1 MPWLTPGVLLL
12 IVFAYLV
19 LKAELTRERPSR

>member
-19 LKAELTRERPSR
+19 LKAELAKPRSR